1 MAEIMQAVGIT
12 DHLPGHPKLGCPRHL
27 KVRNSKYQIQQ
38 KRDKMQ
44 SVDPAKPVVV
54 AQYPPDIKKQQRA
67 HQKMYGCKMPK
78 SDGQPKNRLPIYKK
92 IVIDKDDCDGSDRS
106 RKIKGMGLDP
116 PVMIKVD

>member
-1 MAEIMQAVGIT
+1 
-12 DHLPGHPKLGCPRHL
+12 
-27 KVRNSKYQIQQ
+27 
-38 KRDKMQ
+38 
-44 SVDPAKPVVV
+44 
-54 AQYPPDIKKQQRA
+54 
-67 HQKMYGCKMPK
+67 MYGCKMPE